1 MSGLRLIMILLA
13 PHSACANEK
22 NWKEEIMTVEKEH
35 ELKMMLTKDEHH
47 FLLHFFDKLMVESG
61 LQTNYYYDTRDE
73 VMRKRNV
80 TVRVRQK
87 NNKLIG
93 TVKRHLDRDNCST
106 EEHFRVDTLPRVIM
120 WDGVPLWLKGS
131 LQTERKVFKVCD
143 GIILMLDLNRYLGA
157 FDYELEIEYSES
169 LRKQAEGILMLIGSM
184 VGKLVSNEVISKS
197 ERFFIGF
204 NS

>member
-1 MSGLRLIMILLA
+1 MM
-13 PHSACANEK
+13 EQ
-22 NWKEEIMTVEKEH
+22 EH

-93 TVKRHLDRDNCST
+93 TVKRHLETDNCSI

-120 WDGVPLWLKGS
+120 WDGMPLWLKGS
-131 LQTERKVFKVCD
+131 LQTERKIFQVCD
-143 GIILMLDLNRYLGA
+143 GIILMLDLNQYLGTV
-157 FDYELEIEYSES
+157 DYELEIEYSES
-169 LRKQAEGILMLIGSM
+169 LRKQAEGILILISGM
-184 VGKLVSNEVISKS
+184 VGNYVSNEVISKS
-197 ERFFIGF
+197 ERFFRGL

>member
-1 MSGLRLIMILLA
+1 
-13 PHSACANEK
+13 
-22 NWKEEIMTVEKEH
+22 MTEKEH

-87 NNKLIG
+87 NSKLIG
-93 TVKRHLDRDNCST
+93 TVKRHLDTDNCSM
-106 EEHFRVDTLPRVIM
+106 EEHFQLDTLPRVIM

-143 GIILMLDLNRYLGA
+143 GIILMLDLNQYLGTV
-157 FDYELEIEYSES
+157 DYELEIEYSES

-184 VGKLVSNEVISKS
+184 VEKQMKQNSVSKL
-197 ERFFIGF
+197 ERFFRRSCSLGGA
-204 NS
+204 NYA

>member
-1 MSGLRLIMILLA
+1 
-13 PHSACANEK
+13 
-22 NWKEEIMTVEKEH
+22 
-35 ELKMMLTKDEHH
+35 
-47 FLLHFFDKLMVESG
+47 
-61 LQTNYYYDTRDE
+61 
-73 VMRKRNV
+73 MRKRNV

-131 LQTERKVFKVCD
+131 LQTERKVFKGCD

>member
-1 MSGLRLIMILLA
+1 
-13 PHSACANEK
+13 
-22 NWKEEIMTVEKEH
+22 MTEKEH

-47 FLLHFFDKLMVESG
+47 FLLRFFDKLMVESG

-93 TVKRHLDRDNCST
+93 TVKRHLDTDNCSI
-106 EEHFRVDTLPRVIM
+106 EERFGVDTLPRVIM
-120 WDGVPLWLKGS
+120 WDGMPLWLKGS
-131 LQTERKVFKVCD
+131 LQTERKVFQVCD
-143 GIILMLDLNRYLGA
+143 GIILMLDLNQYLGTV
-157 FDYELEIEYSES
+157 DYELEIEYSES
-169 LRKQAEGILMLIGSM
+169 LRDQAEGILMLIGSM
-184 VGKLVSNEVISKS
+184 VGNYVSNEVISKS
-197 ERFFIGF
+197 ERFFRGL

>member
-1 MSGLRLIMILLA
+1 
-13 PHSACANEK
+13 
-22 NWKEEIMTVEKEH
+22 MTEKEH
-35 ELKMMLTKDEHH
+35 ELKIMLTQDEHH
-47 FLLHFFDKLMVESG
+47 LLSRLLDKLMVESG

-73 VMRKRNV
+73 VMRKRNM

-106 EEHFRVDTLPRVIM
+106 EEHFQVDTLPRVIM

-143 GIILMLDLNRYLGA
+143 GIILMLDLNQYLGA
-157 FDYELEIEYSES
+157 FDYELEIEYSEA
-169 LRKQAEGILMLIGSM
+169 LRKQAEGILMLIQNLLETKSEQN
-184 VGKLVSNEVISKS
+184 SASKS
-197 ERFFIGF
+197 ERFFRRLSVVGGVTYV
-204 NS
+204 

>member
-1 MSGLRLIMILLA
+1 
-13 PHSACANEK
+13 
-22 NWKEEIMTVEKEH
+22 MTVEKEH